1 MATKDLL
8 RDEIDRRIEE
18 LDGMEVGTDEYKVAV
33 DSLTKLLDRF
43 NEMDKADSQWGA
55 LDKEDER
62 QKAELELKREQ
73 LELEK
78 KVHEDDEA
86 FKAKQAADERRK
98 MIVNI
103 VMTSLGII
111 IPTGV
116 TIWGTYKT
124 FKFEE
129 TGTITTMPG
138 RLFITKL
145 FSKK

>member
-1 MATKDLL
+1 MATRDLL

-18 LDGMEVGTDEYKVAV
+18 LEDMEVGTDEYKVAV
-33 DSLTKLLDRF
+33 DSLTKLIDRL
-43 NEMDKADSQWGA
+43 NELDKADSQWGA
-55 LDKEDER
+55 LAKEDER
-62 QKAELELKREQ
+62 QQEELKLKREQ

>member
-1 MATKDLL
+1 MATRDLL

-18 LDGMEVGTDEYKVAV
+18 LKDMEVGTDAYKAAV
-33 DSLTKLLDRF
+33 DSLTKLIDRL
-43 NEMDKADSQWGA
+43 NELDKADIQWDSSA
-55 LDKEDER
+55 KEDER
-62 QKAELELKREQ
+62 QKEELKIKQDQ
-73 LELEK
+73 LAHEK
-78 KVHEDDEA
+78 KVHEDEEA
-86 FKAKQAADERRK
+86 FRAAQAAEERRK
-98 MIVNI
+98 MIVNV
-103 VMTSLGII
+103 VMTGLGIL

>member
-1 MATKDLL
+1 MATRDLL
-8 RDEIDRRIEE
+8 RDVIDRQIEE
-18 LDGMEVGTDEYKVAV
+18 LDGMGVGTDEYKVAV
-33 DSLTKLLDRF
+33 DSLTKLIDRL
-43 NEMDKADSQWGA
+43 NELDKADSQWGA
-55 LDKEDER
+55 LAKEDER
-62 QKAELELKREQ
+62 QQAELELKREQ

>member
-1 MATKDLL
+1 MATRDLL

-18 LDGMEVGTDEYKVAV
+18 LDGMEVGTEEYKVAV
-33 DSLTKLLDRF
+33 DSLTKLIDRL
-43 NEMDKADSQWGA
+43 NELDKADSQWGA
-55 LDKEDER
+55 LAKEDER
-62 QKAELELKREQ
+62 QKEELQLKKEQ
-73 LELEK
+73 LEHEK
-78 KVHEDDEA
+78 KIHEDEESYRT
-86 FKAKQAADERRK
+86 KQAAEERRK

-116 TIWGTYKT
+116 TIWGTFKT
-124 FKFEE
+124 FQFEE
-129 TGTITTMPG
+129 TGTITTTPG

>member
-1 MATKDLL
+1 MATRDLL
-8 RDEIDRRIEE
+8 RDEIDRRIKE
-18 LDGMEVGTDEYKVAV
+18 LDGMEVGTEEYKVAV
-33 DSLTKLLDRF
+33 DSLTKLIDRL
-43 NEMDKADSQWGA
+43 NELDKADSQWGA
-55 LDKEDER
+55 LAKEDER
-62 QKAELELKREQ
+62 QKEELQLKQEQ
-73 LELEK
+73 LEHEK
-78 KVHEDDEA
+78 KIHEDEESYRT
-86 FKAKQAADERRK
+86 KQAAEERRK

-124 FKFEE
+124 FQFEE
-129 TGTITTMPG
+129 TGTITTTPG